1 MEPLVLSLIEIVCK
15 NNVNGYN
22 KIMSLLQKNN
32 IITNIDNHETI
43 IKKNIIK
50 DVILHILDTSNEVSN
65 NLQLELLSPLQSYE
79 LDNNLQLLIPN
90 QYNYNRY
97 NNYIEICELGSGSYG
112 HVYKTYHN
120 FEQNYYAI
128 KKIELTEQ
136 IGEIDKNAF
145 REIQLFSKLEHPN
158 IVRYYSSWIYNTT
171 LYIQMELCDY
181 TLRHYIDNL
190 MMDDDMLTRCKY
202 FNYII
207 KGIQYLHNN
216 NIIHRDIKPSNIMF
230 KNGHVKICDFGLSR
244 YISKNNSNSISKN
257 NSNSISKKINLIMD
271 NTLLCGDNEPLYND
285 GGGDEPFYNN
295 DVPLCNDGDCEPL
308 YNDCEPLYNDCEP
321 LKNNKIIIKNDNL
334 SLTCDVGSSIY
345 RAPELEREYKYYNNK
360 IDVYSLGI
368 IFIEMLLVN
377 YKTQHEKYKYITA
390 IINSRKKPLP
400 YLITN
405 NFDDII
411 INMICK
417 NHNKRLS
424 INDITIIYKDNTK
437 ICKYN

>member
-1 MEPLVLSLIEIVCK
+1 MEPLILSLIEIVCK

-22 KIMSLLQKNN
+22 KILSLLQKNN
-32 IITNIDNHETI
+32 IITDIDNHETV

-50 DVILHILDTSNEVSN
+50 DTILHILDTSND
-65 NLQLELLSPLQSYE
+65 LQLQLLSPSYE
-79 LDNNLQLLIPN
+79 LDNKLQLLTL
-90 QYNYNRY
+90 NRY
-97 NNYIEICELGSGSYG
+97 NNYTEISELGSGSYG
-112 HVYKTYHN
+112 RVYKTYHK

-128 KKIELTEQ
+128 KKIELIDQ
-136 IGEIDKNAF
+136 IREIDKNTF

-158 IVRYYSSWIYNTT
+158 IVRYYSSWIYNST

-190 MMDDDMLTRCKY
+190 MMNDDILTRCKY
-202 FNYII
+202 FSYIV

-230 KNGHVKICDFGLSR
+230 KNGHIKICDFGLSR
-244 YISKNNSNSISKN
+244 YISKNNAFHISNNID
-257 NSNSISKKINLIMD
+257 LIMD
-271 NTLLCGDNEPLYND
+271 YSDVDVDCCDVNCRDVDCGDVDCGDVDCGD
-285 GGGDEPFYNN
+285 GINKD
-295 DVPLCNDGDCEPL
+295 
-308 YNDCEPLYNDCEP
+308 
-321 LKNNKIIIKNDNL
+321 NKIIIKNNNDNL

-360 IDVYSLGI
+360 IDIYSLGI

-405 NFDDII
+405 NYDDII
-411 INMICK
+411 ISMICK
-417 NHNKRLS
+417 NHNKRIS
-424 INDITIIYKDNTK
+424 INDINIIYKDNK
-437 ICKYN
+437 KVCNYNYN